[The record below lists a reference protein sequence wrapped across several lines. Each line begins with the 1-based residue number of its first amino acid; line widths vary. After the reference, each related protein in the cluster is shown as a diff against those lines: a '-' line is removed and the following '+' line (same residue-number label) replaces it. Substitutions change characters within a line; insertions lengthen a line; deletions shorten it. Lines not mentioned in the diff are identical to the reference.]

1 MAPGH
6 KARPGR
12 RRASAK
18 SSGDARA
25 WPSRPTWWNG
35 RSRLELAAAIENAEI
50 DDGQG
55 EGDEAHRVGVGAAQT
70 EIEALE
76 GDQERLPSQRRSRR
90 TWTTPGQHVDDV
102 EGADRGHGL
111 QDEHNEQRL
120 GEPGQ
125 RHVTE

>member
-25 WPSRPTWWNG
+25 WPSRPTWWSG
-35 RSRLELAAAIENAEI
+35 RSRLELSAAIESAEI

-76 GDQERLPSQRRSRR
+76 GDQERLPCPRRRR
-90 TWTTPGQHVDDV
+90 RAWTPPGQHVDDV
-102 EGADRGHGL
+102 EGADPGPGL
-111 QDEHNEQRL
+111 QDDHHAQRL
-120 GEPGQ
+120 AQP
-125 RHVTE
+125 